1 MKFQSFLTAS
11 ANTPDLRSRKNDVSA
26 ALGLGLEGRLFDVA
40 RWELNLCWP
49 LAFINQKHSQQPA
62 LSFGIGSEFL

>member
-1 MKFQSFLTAS
+1 MKFHSFLTAS
-11 ANTPDLRSRKNDVSA
+11 ASKQDLRSKQYDVSGA
-26 ALGLGLEGRLFDVA
+26 VGLGLVGRLFDVA

-62 LSFGIGSEFL
+62 LSFGIASEFL